1 MSGTLS
7 VHEEDMPNS
16 DKLRDRATRLFAM
29 ALKARETGFVSGAE
43 LEQLA
48 SEALAQAENMDR
60 RAERPAGARGAPP
73 DRPTAAATAAEEEIG
88 SVRFCS

>member
-7 VHEEDMPNS
+7 VHEEDMPDS

-60 RAERPAGARGAPP
+60 RASARPAPEAPHQIAQQQQQP
-73 DRPTAAATAAEEEIG
+73 QPKRK
-88 SVRFCS
+88 